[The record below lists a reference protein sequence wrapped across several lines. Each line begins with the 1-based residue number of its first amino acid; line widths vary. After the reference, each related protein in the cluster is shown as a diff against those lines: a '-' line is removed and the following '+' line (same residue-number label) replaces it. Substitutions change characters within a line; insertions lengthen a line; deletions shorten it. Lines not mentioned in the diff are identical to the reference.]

1 MSDFIRTSRA
11 SIYLPIER
19 RQELQERL
27 TKAGLRAAAE
37 DLGARDGFAESR
49 KAGVLRVV
57 EAWQD
62 EVAPPGF
69 GPDLEELWQA
79 LHQDV
84 SGASTVI
91 PSTPMVTSGKVV
103 AHSGNAVTVT

>member
-19 RQELQERL
+19 RRELQERL
-27 TKAGLRAAAE
+27 TEAGLRDAAD
-37 DLGARDGFAESR
+37 DLGARDGFAEYR
-49 KAGVLRVV
+49 KVDVLRVV

-62 EVAPPGF
+62 EVAPPDF
-69 GPDLEELWQA
+69 GPDLEELLQA

-84 SGASTVI
+84 SGKTFRI
-91 PSTPMVTSGKVV
+91 
-103 AHSGNAVTVT
+103 